1 MLKNQI
7 NQHFLD
13 ENTTNKEALEQ
24 YENLTGV
31 QKCAILMLLIGE
43 DEAAN
48 IMTNLSP
55 EEVKSLGSSMYEV
68 QDIDQETV
76 NLVLDEFLQ
85 IIKKKK
91 NQFLLFISG
100 LLVSINWGTWL
111 YAVSVNRLLDSS
123 LGYYI
128 YPIISVFLGKIFLNE
143 KLNRNQF
150 IAVILVII
158 SLFYFLLKLG
168 ELPWIGLTVAITFS
182 LYGLIRKKI
191 KVSSDI
197 GLFIETLLISPIAI
211 IIFIYLMKL
220 NLNVFSFNEPLLS
233 FYLFWS
239 GFMTLVPLFL
249 YTLGFKIIGIG
260 PASMILFLTP
270 TSQFLLGISYFG
282 EILTLE
288 RFLGFVIIWIAVI
301 IYLNELRKQ

>member
-1 MLKNQI
+1 MKQAKLSGIFYAAFASLWWGVLGTLYFKFVSFATPI
-7 NQHFLD
+7 
-13 ENTTNKEALEQ
+13 E
-24 YENLTGV
+24 LTIHRTIWT
-31 QKCAILMLLIGE
+31 AILLIITTGIFSKWGE
-43 DEAAN
+43 F
-48 IMTNLSP
+48 
-55 EEVKSLGSSMYEV
+55 KK
-68 QDIDQETV
+68 
-76 NLVLDEFLQ
+76 
-85 IIKKKK
+85 IIKNKK
-91 NQFLLFISG
+91 NIILLFISG
-100 LLVSINWGTWL
+100 ILVSINWGTWL
-111 YAVSVNRLLDSS
+111 YAVSVNKLLDSS

-150 IAVILVII
+150 IAVMLVII

-270 TSQFLLGISYFG
+270 TSQFLLGITYFG

-288 RFLGFVIIWIAVI
+288 KFFGFVIIWIAVF
-301 IYLNELRKQ
+301 IYLNELRKE

>member
-1 MLKNQI
+1 M
-7 NQHFLD
+7 
-13 ENTTNKEALEQ
+13 NKSKLSGVFYASFASLWWGVIGTIFFKFVSFASFIE
-24 YENLTGV
+24 LTV
-31 QKCAILMLLIGE
+31 HRTIWTAVL
-43 DEAAN
+43 
-48 IMTNLSP
+48 
-55 EEVKSLGSSMYEV
+55 
-68 QDIDQETV
+68 
-76 NLVLDEFLQ
+76 LVLSTSLLKKWPEFVK

-91 NQFLLFISG
+91 NQFLLFLSG

-128 YPIISVFLGKIFLNE
+128 YPIISVFLGKIFLKE
-143 KLNRNQF
+143 KLNKNQF
-150 IAVILVII
+150 IAVTLVVI
-158 SLFYFLLKLG
+158 SLIYFLLKLG

-182 LYGLIRKKI
+182 IYGLIRKKI

-197 GLFIETLLISPIAI
+197 GLLIETLLISPIAI
-211 IIFIYLMKL
+211 FLFVYLVNMNMNIF
-220 NLNVFSFNEPLLS
+220 STAEPILS

-270 TSQFLLGISYFG
+270 TSQFLLGITYFG

-288 RFLGFVIIWIAVI
+288 KFLGFLIIWVAVS
-301 IYLNELRKQ
+301 IYLNELRKE

>member
-1 MLKNQI
+1 MQQKQLSGIFYAAFASLWWGVVGTIFFKFVSFASYI
-7 NQHFLD
+7 
-13 ENTTNKEALEQ
+13 E
-24 YENLTGV
+24 LTV
-31 QKCAILMLLIGE
+31 HRTIWTAVLLLITTS
-43 DEAAN
+43 
-48 IMTNLSP
+48 IYKKWP
-55 EEVKSLGSSMYEV
+55 
-68 QDIDQETV
+68 
-76 NLVLDEFLQ
+76 EFLK
-85 IIKKKK
+85 IIKKKI

-128 YPIISVFLGKIFLNE
+128 YPIISVFLGKIFLRE
-143 KLNRNQF
+143 KLNKNQF

-158 SLFYFLLKLG
+158 SLLYFLLKLG

-191 KVSSDI
+191 KVSPDI
-197 GLFIETLLISPIAI
+197 GLLIETLLISPIAVI
-211 IIFIYLMKL
+211 LFIYLMKL
-220 NLNVFSFNEPLLS
+220 NINVFSYKEPLLS

-270 TSQFLLGISYFG
+270 TSQFLLGITYFG

-288 RFLGFVIIWIAVI
+288 KFFGFVIIWIAVF
-301 IYLNELRKQ
+301 IYLNELRKE

>member
-1 MLKNQI
+1 MQQRQLSGIFYAAFASLWWGVVGTIFFKFVSFASFI
-7 NQHFLD
+7 ELTVHRTIWTAVLLFL
-13 ENTTNKEALEQ
+13 TTSIYK
-24 YENLTGV
+24 
-31 QKCAILMLLIGE
+31 KW
-43 DEAAN
+43 
-48 IMTNLSP
+48 P
-55 EEVKSLGSSMYEV
+55 
-68 QDIDQETV
+68 
-76 NLVLDEFLQ
+76 EFLQ

-158 SLFYFLLKLG
+158 SLIYFLLKLG

-220 NLNVFSFNEPLLS
+220 NMNIFSYDEPLLS

-282 EILTLE
+282 EVLTLE
-288 RFLGFVIIWIAVI
+288 RFLGFMIIWIAVI
-301 IYLNELRKQ
+301 TYLNELRKQ

>member
-1 MLKNQI
+1 M
-7 NQHFLD
+7 
-13 ENTTNKEALEQ
+13 NKSKLSGVFYASFASLWWGVIGTIFFKFVSFASFIE
-24 YENLTGV
+24 LTV
-31 QKCAILMLLIGE
+31 HRTIWTAVL
-43 DEAAN
+43 
-48 IMTNLSP
+48 
-55 EEVKSLGSSMYEV
+55 
-68 QDIDQETV
+68 
-76 NLVLDEFLQ
+76 LVLSTSLLKKWPEFIK

-91 NQFLLFISG
+91 NQFLLFLSG

-128 YPIISVFLGKIFLNE
+128 YPIISVFLGKIFLKE
-143 KLNRNQF
+143 KLNKNQF
-150 IAVILVII
+150 IAVILVVI
-158 SLFYFLLKLG
+158 SLIYFLLKLG

-182 LYGLIRKKI
+182 IYGLIRKKI

-197 GLFIETLLISPIAI
+197 GLLIETLLISPIAI
-211 IIFIYLMKL
+211 FLFVYLVNMNMNIF
-220 NLNVFSFNEPLLS
+220 STAEPILS

-270 TSQFLLGISYFG
+270 TSQFLLGITYFG

-288 RFLGFVIIWIAVI
+288 KFLGFLIIWVAVS
-301 IYLNELRKQ
+301 IYLNELRKE

>member
-1 MLKNQI
+1 MQQRQLSGIFYAAFASLWWGVVGTIFFKFVSFASFI
-7 NQHFLD
+7 ELTVHRTIWTAVLLFL
-13 ENTTNKEALEQ
+13 TTSIYK
-24 YENLTGV
+24 
-31 QKCAILMLLIGE
+31 KW
-43 DEAAN
+43 
-48 IMTNLSP
+48 P
-55 EEVKSLGSSMYEV
+55 
-68 QDIDQETV
+68 
-76 NLVLDEFLQ
+76 EFLQ

-282 EILTLE
+282 EVLTLE
-288 RFLGFVIIWIAVI
+288 RFLGFMIIWIAVI

>member
-1 MLKNQI
+1 MQQRQLSGIFYAAFASLWWGVVGTIFFKFVSFASFI
-7 NQHFLD
+7 ELTVHRTIWTAVLLFL
-13 ENTTNKEALEQ
+13 TTSIYK
-24 YENLTGV
+24 
-31 QKCAILMLLIGE
+31 KW
-43 DEAAN
+43 
-48 IMTNLSP
+48 P
-55 EEVKSLGSSMYEV
+55 
-68 QDIDQETV
+68 
-76 NLVLDEFLQ
+76 EFLK

-91 NQFLLFISG
+91 NQYLLFISG

-220 NLNVFSFNEPLLS
+220 NMNIFSYDEPLLS

-282 EILTLE
+282 EVLTLE
-288 RFLGFVIIWIAVI
+288 RFLGFMIIWIAVI

>member
-1 MLKNQI
+1 ML
-7 NQHFLD
+7 FL
-13 ENTTNKEALEQ
+13 
-24 YENLTGV
+24 
-31 QKCAILMLLIGE
+31 
-43 DEAAN
+43 
-48 IMTNLSP
+48 
-55 EEVKSLGSSMYEV
+55 
-68 QDIDQETV
+68 
-76 NLVLDEFLQ
+76 
-85 IIKKKK
+85 
-91 NQFLLFISG
+91 SG

-128 YPIISVFLGKIFLNE
+128 YPIISVFLGRVFLKE

-150 IAVILVII
+150 IAVILVVI
-158 SLFYFLLKLG
+158 SLFYFLIKLG

-182 LYGLIRKKI
+182 IYGLIRKKI

-197 GLFIETLLISPIAI
+197 GLLIETLLISPIAI
-211 IIFIYLMKL
+211 ALFIYLINL
-220 NLNVFSFNEPLLS
+220 NLNVFSYKEPLLS

-270 TSQFLLGISYFG
+270 TSQFLLGITYFD
-282 EILTLE
+282 EILTFE
-288 RFLGFVIIWIAVI
+288 KFFGFVIIWIAVS
-301 IYLNELRKQ
+301 IYLNELRKE

>member
-1 MLKNQI
+1 MQQRQLSGIFYAAFASLWWGVVGTIFFKFVSFASFI
-7 NQHFLD
+7 ELTVHRTIWTAVLLFL
-13 ENTTNKEALEQ
+13 TTSIYK
-24 YENLTGV
+24 
-31 QKCAILMLLIGE
+31 KW
-43 DEAAN
+43 
-48 IMTNLSP
+48 P
-55 EEVKSLGSSMYEV
+55 
-68 QDIDQETV
+68 
-76 NLVLDEFLQ
+76 EFLK

-158 SLFYFLLKLG
+158 SLIYFLLKLG

-282 EILTLE
+282 EVLTLE
-288 RFLGFVIIWIAVI
+288 RFLGFMIIWIAVI